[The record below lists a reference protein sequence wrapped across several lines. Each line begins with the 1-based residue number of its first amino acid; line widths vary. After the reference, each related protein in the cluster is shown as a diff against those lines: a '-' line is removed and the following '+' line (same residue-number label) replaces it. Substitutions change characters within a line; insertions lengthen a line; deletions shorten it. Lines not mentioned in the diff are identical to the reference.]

1 MLSKK
6 KIPVQEK
13 LKLKKKSYK
22 ASHEKE
28 ICQQIAKKKTKQNKN
43 SMHKQGYK
51 TKQDVAYSIIEFK
64 G

>member
-1 MLSKK
+1 MMSKK

-28 ICQQIAKKKTKQNKN
+28 ICQQIAKKKQNKT
-43 SMHKQGYK
+43 K
-51 TKQDVAYSIIEFK
+51 TQCINRDIRQSKM
-64 G
+64 